1 MNVTAFK
8 NRLARKEALLESAYD
23 LQEKL
28 LSSAKESASMDSGDG
43 RVAFKNRELSDV
55 DLTISRLESDIARLE
70 QRLAGTGV
78 MNIALR
84 RHC

>member
-1 MNVTAFK
+1 MNLTALK
-8 NRLARKEALLESAYD
+8 NRLARKEALLEEAYN

-28 LSSAKESASMDSGDG
+28 LSSAKESASLDSGDG

-55 DLTISRLESDIARLE
+55 DLTISRLEADIRRLE
-70 QRLAGTGV
+70 QRLAGSGV
-78 MNIALR
+78 INVALR

>member
-1 MNVTAFK
+1 MDRTALK

-28 LSSAKESASMDSGDG
+28 LNSVRESANMDSGDG
-43 RVAFKNRELSDV
+43 RVGFKNRDLEEV
-55 DLTISRLESDIARLE
+55 DLTVSRLESDIRSLE
-70 QRLAGTGV
+70 QRLAGTGIINV
-78 MNIALR
+78 GLR

>member
-1 MNVTAFK
+1 MNITALK
-8 NRLARKEALLESAYD
+8 KRLDRKEALLESAYN

-28 LSSAKESASMDSGDG
+28 LSSAKESASLDSGDG
-43 RVAFKNRELSDV
+43 RVAFKNRDLEEV
-55 DLTISRLESDIARLE
+55 DSTISRLESDIARLE

-78 MNIALR
+78 INVALR

>member
-1 MNVTAFK
+1 MNLTALK

-43 RVAFKNRELSDV
+43 RVSFKNRELSDV
-55 DLTISRLESDIARLE
+55 DLTISRLESDIRSLE
-70 QRLAGTGV
+70 QRLAGTGIINV
-78 MNIALR
+78 GLR

>member
-1 MNVTAFK
+1 MNLTALK

-43 RVAFKNRELSDV
+43 RVSFKNRELSDV
-55 DLTISRLESDIARLE
+55 DLTISRLESDIRSLK
-70 QRLAGTGV
+70 QRLAGTGIINV
-78 MNIALR
+78 GLR

>member
-1 MNVTAFK
+1 MDRAALK
-8 NRLARKEALLESAYD
+8 KRLDRKEALLESAYD

-43 RVAFKNRELSDV
+43 RVAFKNRELLDV